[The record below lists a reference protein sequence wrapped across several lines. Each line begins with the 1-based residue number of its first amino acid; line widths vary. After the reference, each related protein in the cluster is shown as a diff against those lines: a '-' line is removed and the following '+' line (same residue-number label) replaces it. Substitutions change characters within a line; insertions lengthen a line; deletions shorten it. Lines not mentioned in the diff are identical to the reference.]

1 MLRDPLIRSPP
12 HSEARGMA
20 DTRSYNATL
29 EMGGIGLVTT
39 GDGLTVHLT
48 KNVVRTSNLR
58 YTRDM
63 FRQEPYFG

>member
-1 MLRDPLIRSPP
+1 
-12 HSEARGMA
+12 MA

-29 EMGGIGLVTT
+29 EMGGIGLVTMT
-39 GDGLTVHLT
+39 TRDGSTVHLT
-48 KNVVRTSNLR
+48 KNVVKTSNLR